1 MTESTVRSRG
11 DRERRLIIV
20 SNRVAMPKKKGAAA
34 GGLTVGILAALKDH
48 GGVWFGWNGK
58 LTSSETASPEIVNR
72 GNIDY
77 ATIALNETDFE
88 QYYNGYSN
96 KVLWPVCHYLLDFIQ
111 YNSADFDGYK
121 RVNAL
126 FARKLASVIQPS
138 DIIWAHDYH
147 LIPLAAELRSA
158 GIRNPI
164 GFFLHVP
171 FPGFEALRAV
181 PGHEYLLRSLC
192 AYDVIGFHTP
202 SDLDAF
208 KSCLREPIVEAD
220 VGAGNRIRVPGGE
233 LLADV
238 YPIGVDVDDIIR
250 LAEQAEDSESMQTM
264 IESLSGRELVIG
276 VDRLDYSKGLT
287 QRFLAYE
294 RLLEKYPNSQNNL
307 VLMQIAPPTRTG
319 VRTYDEIRS
328 ELEQT
333 AGRINGR
340 FSETDWTPI
349 RYLNKGIDRKT
360 LMGLFRH
367 AAVGVVT
374 PVRDG
379 MNLVAKE
386 YIAAQDP
393 DNPGALVLSSL
404 AGAACELDRAI
415 IVNPY
420 NRDEVADGIAL
431 ALNMPLEERRQ
442 RHGAMLETLRRNDI
456 TAWRTRFVDDL
467 LARTGMPHAGQGA

>member
-1 MTESTVRSRG
+1 MGSAA
-11 DRERRLIIV
+11 ERRLIIV
-20 SNRVAMPKKKGAAA
+20 SNRVAMPKKRDAAV

-58 LTSSETASPEIVNR
+58 LAQAESPAPEIVRR
-72 GNIDY
+72 GNIEY
-77 ATIALNETDFE
+77 ATITLNKTDHE

-96 KVLWPVCHYLLDFIQ
+96 KVLWPVCHYLLDFIR
-111 YNSADFDGYK
+111 YESSDFDGYK

-126 FARKLASVIQPS
+126 FARKLASLLTVT
-138 DIIWAHDYH
+138 DIIWVHDYH
-147 LIPLAAELRSA
+147 LIPLASELRAA
-158 GIRNPI
+158 GCDNPI

-171 FPGFEALRAV
+171 FPSFEALRAV
-181 PGHEYLLRSLC
+181 PGHQYLLRSLC

-202 SDLDAF
+202 RDLAAF
-208 KSCLREPIVEAD
+208 KACLLEPIVDAEA
-220 VGAGNRIRVPGGE
+220 GAGNRIRVPHGE
-233 LLADV
+233 LVADV
-238 YPIGVDVDDIIR
+238 FPIGVDVDEIIG
-250 LAEQAEDSESMQTM
+250 LAGQAQDSKPMRQM
-264 IESLSGRELVIG
+264 RESLSGSALVIG

-294 RLLEKYPNSQNNL
+294 RLLEKYPNAQNNL
-307 VLMQIAPPTRTG
+307 VLLQIAPPTRAG

-328 ELEQT
+328 QLEQT
-333 AGRINGR
+333 SGRINGR
-340 FSETDWTPI
+340 FSETDWVPI

-386 YIAAQDP
+386 YVAAQDP

-420 NRDEVADGIAL
+420 DRDEVADGIAH
-431 ALNMPLEERRQ
+431 ALNMPLQERRE
-442 RHGAMLETLRRNDI
+442 RHAAMLATLRRNDI
-456 TAWRTRFVDDL
+456 TAWRTRFVDAL
-467 LARTGMPHAGQGA
+467 VGRGGQAAPT